1 MKRRRIWLILLP
13 LVALLAMS
21 GCGWLEN
28 AQVFKEENRAATEDG
43 AQEQEVVLEDDLDL
57 ESSSAEQ
64 ADEGAAT
71 AESDN
76 LDANAENGAA
86 VDEAPAP
93 SVDTRRITLYFAAA
107 DGTLSPET
115 RDIPK
120 QEGIARATLN
130 ELIAGPQDESLLPTL
145 PAGTILEGINIADG
159 LCTVDLSSELVAD
172 LSQDTDQQ
180 LLALYSVVN
189 TLCQFETVEQV
200 RILVDGQALPTSIG
214 GVDASAALAP
224 ADLL

>member
-107 DGTLSPET
+107 DGTLS
-115 RDIPK
+115 K

-130 ELIAGPQDESLLPTL
+130 ELIAGPHDESLLPTL

-159 LCTVDLSSELVAD
+159 LCTVDFSSELVAD